1 MKRLLKKYKKMKKS
15 RLGRDSNLCLPD
27 TSWAFY
33 LLDNE
38 ETSSRFFVPVKEFDH
53 NYTKQNTFW
62 PAVDKK
68 WRNDGSLQINR
79 ITIEE
84 SLEKGHCH
92 LSIIFAC

>member
-1 MKRLLKKYKKMKKS
+1 MTSRDQRLWAFSSQQVYLHSEGHEHQLRNEQKGNDKMKRLLKKYKKMKKS

-53 NYTKQNTFW
+53 N
-62 PAVDKK
+62 
-68 WRNDGSLQINR
+68 
-79 ITIEE
+79 
-84 SLEKGHCH
+84 
-92 LSIIFAC
+92 